1 MKHFI
6 PAQHEGKDMDIS
18 DSVEF
23 ENEILA
29 RNFYLEAKNRL
40 LTINNWNEVA
50 KVPVSTFEHLD
61 TFGQH
66 SEERP
71 QEGDFVKIDI
81 PGPGLWSTSGYD
93 YVQIEQINES
103 SDQDHDLI
111 TLTLRPSFMPH
122 HDHDHETKHFFKSM
136 ATSSFQVKRDGKTVE
151 ASYFG
156 RNEIMNLELDSIMDR
171 LRNIFV
177 ALGAKLGASYPQW
190 KSLIEGILQK

>member
-23 ENEILA
+23 ENEIQA
-29 RNFYLEAKNRL
+29 KNFYLEAKNRL
-40 LTINNWNEVA
+40 LEINNWDQVA

-61 TFGQH
+61 AFGKH

-81 PGPGLWSTSGYD
+81 PGPGLWTSSGYD

-103 SDQDHDLI
+103 SDSSHDLI
-111 TLTLRPSFMPH
+111 TLTLRPSAMPH
-122 HDHDHETKHFFKSM
+122 HEDDHETKHFFKNM
-136 ATSSFQVKRDGKTVE
+136 ATSSFQIKRDGKTVE

-156 RNEIMNLELDSIMDR
+156 RNEMMNLDLDSILDR
-171 LRNIFV
+171 LRNLFV

-190 KSLIEGILQK
+190 KSLIAGILQK

>member
-1 MKHFI
+1 MKHLI
-6 PAQHEGKDMDIS
+6 PAQHEGNDMDIS

-29 RNFYLEAKNRL
+29 KNFYLEAKNRL
-40 LTINNWNEVA
+40 LAINNWNEVA

-61 TFGQH
+61 AFGKH

-103 SDQDHDLI
+103 SDTEHDLI
-111 TLTLRPSFMPH
+111 TLTLRPSYMPH
-122 HDHDHETKHFFKSM
+122 QDHDHETKHFFKNM
-136 ATSSFQVKRDGKTVE
+136 ATSSFHVKRDGKTVE

-156 RNEIMNLELDSIMDR
+156 RNEIMNLELDSILDR

>member
-6 PAQHEGKDMDIS
+6 PAQHKGKDMDIS
-18 DSVEF
+18 DSIEF
-23 ENEILA
+23 ENEIQA
-29 RNFYLEAKNRL
+29 KNFYLEAKNRL
-40 LTINNWNEVA
+40 LEINNWDQVA

-61 TFGQH
+61 AFGKH
-66 SEERP
+66 SEEKP

-81 PGPGLWSTSGYD
+81 PGPGLWTASGYD

-103 SDQDHDLI
+103 SESSHDLI
-111 TLTLRPSFMPH
+111 TLTLRPSAMPH
-122 HDHDHETKHFFKSM
+122 QEDDHETKHFFKNM

-156 RNEIMNLELDSIMDR
+156 RNEMMNLDLDSLLDR
-171 LRNIFV
+171 LRNLFV

-190 KSLIEGILQK
+190 SEYAYGKIN